1 MELFELKSQ
10 KEEDCMLGII
20 GAMDEEVA
28 KIKEHMTD
36 LEVHSKASMD
46 FYKGFRNRSEKDV
59 SVTGWKISRTGE
71 FPVTVTGE
79 HHSTYGNVNVV
90 IRSVSEAA
98 QS

>member
-36 LEVHSKASMD
+36 LEEIGRAHV
-46 FYKGFRNRSEKDV
+46 
-59 SVTGWKISRTGE
+59 
-71 FPVTVTGE
+71 
-79 HHSTYGNVNVV
+79 
-90 IRSVSEAA
+90 
-98 QS
+98 

>member
-1 MELFELKSQ
+1 
-10 KEEDCMLGII
+10 
-20 GAMDEEVA
+20 
-28 KIKEHMTD
+28 MTWYAITIR
-36 LEVHSKASMD
+36 LT
-46 FYKGFRNRSEKDV
+46 GFRNRSEKDV

>member
-36 LEVHSKASMD
+36 LERTTTAS
-46 FYKGFRNRSEKDV
+46 
-59 SVTGWKISRTGE
+59 
-71 FPVTVTGE
+71 FPFK
-79 HHSTYGNVNVV
+79 NPL
-90 IRSVSEAA
+90 
-98 QS
+98 